1 MGEIAAWFPYIQSE
15 MKALLQHSAGNEV
28 QDIYHALQ
36 EREPGEKRFIFD
48 VTCLLLTNHF
58 SPLKNVPYER

>member
-1 MGEIAAWFPYIQSE
+1 

-36 EREPGEKRFIFD
+36 EREPGENRFVFD
-48 VTCLLLTNHF
+48 VTCLLLTSHF